1 MRIMVVEDDA
11 GLARGIATSLQ
22 TEGYSV
28 DIVDNGEDAMA
39 IAPLEPYGV
48 IVLDL
53 GLPDIDGLEVLRQ
66 LRSRGQTT
74 PILILTARD
83 RIDDRVDGLDRGAD
97 DYMSKPFHPRELHSR
112 VRALARRAS
121 GLHDPVIRIGTLEYD
136 RVTRTTMVSGAVIPL
151 RRREL
156 AVLEALLSRPNKL
169 VAREQLIAEI
179 FSYDDAV
186 APNALEV
193 YVGRLR
199 RKLGEMGP
207 SVKTLRGL
215 GYMIALD

>member
-11 GLARGIATSLQ
+11 PLARGIAASLQ
-22 TEGYSV
+22 TDGYSV
-28 DIVDNGEDAMA
+28 DIVSTGEDAVS

-48 IVLDL
+48 ILLDL
-53 GLPDIDGLEVLRQ
+53 GLPDIDGLEVLRR

-74 PILILTARD
+74 PVLILTARD
-83 RIDDRVDGLDRGAD
+83 RIDDRVEGLDCGAD
-97 DYMSKPFHPRELHSR
+97 DYMAKPFHPRELHSR

-121 GLHDPVIRIGTLEYD
+121 GTLDPTIVIGALTFD
-136 RVTRTTMVSGAVIPL
+136 RLSRTVTIDNTILPL

-156 AVLEALLSRPNKL
+156 AVLETLLSRPGKL
-169 VAREQLIAEI
+169 IAKEQLISEV

-193 YVGRLR
+193 YIGRLR
-199 RKLGEMGP
+199 RKLGETGTRIRT
-207 SVKTLRGL
+207 VRGI

>member
-11 GLARGIATSLQ
+11 PLARGIAASLQ
-22 TEGYSV
+22 TDGYSV
-28 DIVDNGEDAMA
+28 DIVSTGEDAVS

-48 IVLDL
+48 ILLDL
-53 GLPDIDGLEVLRQ
+53 GLPDIDGLEVLRR

-74 PILILTARD
+74 PVLILTARD
-83 RIDDRVDGLDRGAD
+83 RIDDRVEGLDCGAD
-97 DYMSKPFHPRELHSR
+97 DYMAKPFHPRELHSR

-121 GLHDPVIRIGTLEYD
+121 GTLDPTIVIGALTFD
-136 RVTRTTMVSGAVIPL
+136 RLSRTVTIDNTILPL

-156 AVLEALLSRPNKL
+156 AVLETLLSRPGKL
-169 VAREQLIAEI
+169 IAKEQLISEV

-193 YVGRLR
+193 YIGRLR
-199 RKLGEMGP
+199 RKLGDTGTRIRT
-207 SVKTLRGL
+207 VRGI